1 MFRRPP
7 IWKIR
12 GRIRALAMVTLGSA
26 TALGAAPVAAE
37 GTYALSSEEVAFLE
51 QLQRDTFLFFWE
63 TTSATNGL
71 TLDRFP
77 ANDISSVAGI
87 GFALTS
93 YVVAVNKG
101 WITRAEAAERTQT
114 TLRFLWKAPQSPAPT
129 AIAGYRGFFYHF
141 LDMKTGHRAPGSELS
156 TVDTALLMAGVL
168 SSAEFF
174 DGPSS
179 VERSIRRLA
188 RQLYERVDW
197 PWAYSRRQPPLLS
210 MGWTPEDGFIAADW
224 QGYNEAMILYVL
236 ALGSKTHPIKPAAWN
251 AWASTYRWEESDGF
265 PRVAFDPL
273 FGHQYSHVWIDFRGI
288 QDAYMRGKGID
299 YFVNSTRATYANRAY
314 CVANPAQ
321 WVGYDEQVW
330 GLTASDGPLK
340 VGAEADVDNR
350 FHAYWARGAGPD
362 RRDDGTIAVT
372 AAGGSVPFAPELAIP
387 TLRYFH
393 SRFGAQLY
401 GKYGF
406 KDAFNLSFPNA
417 PSREPG
423 WFADQYVAI
432 DQGPILLMIE
442 NFRSGS
448 IWTLMKKNASIRAG
462 LRRAGFTGGW
472 LDGKPTAAATDRL
485 ASTTSEVRK
494 P

>member
-1 MFRRPP
+1 
-7 IWKIR
+7 
-12 GRIRALAMVTLGSA
+12 MVTLGALTAWRSSA
-26 TALGAAPVAAE
+26 VADALAYQP
-37 GTYALSSEEVAFLE
+37 SSEEVEFLE

-63 TTSATNGL
+63 TTAADNGL

-93 YVVAVNKG
+93 YVVAVEKG
-101 WITRAEAAERTQT
+101 WITRSQAAERTRT
-114 TLRFLWKAPQSPAPT
+114 TLRVLWRAPQGSAPT
-129 AIAGYRGFFYHF
+129 AVAGYKGFFYHF
-141 LDMKTGHRAPGSELS
+141 LDIHTGHRAPGSELS

-174 DGPSS
+174 DGSNAT
-179 VERSIRRLA
+179 EHSIRQLAQRL
-188 RQLYERVDW
+188 YDRVDW
-197 PWAYSRRQPPLLS
+197 PWAYSRRHPPLLS

-236 ALGSKTHPIKPAAWN
+236 ALGSTPHPIKAAAWK

-288 QDAYMRGKGID
+288 QDVYMRHKGID

-314 CVANPAQ
+314 CVANPAK
-321 WVGYDEQVW
+321 WVGYDEQIW
-330 GLTASDGPLK
+330 GLSASDGPLQ
-340 VGAEADVDNR
+340 VGIESKVDNR

-387 TLRYFH
+387 TLRYFR

-406 KDAFNLSFPNA
+406 KDAFNLSFPNS
-417 PSREPG
+417 PSHEPG
-423 WFADQYVAI
+423 WFADQYVSI

-442 NFRSGS
+442 NFRTGS
-448 IWTLMKKNASIRAG
+448 VWALMKKNANIRQG

-472 LDGKPTAAATDRL
+472 LDGKPTTATSDRI
-485 ASTTSEVRK
+485 ASTAIRQAK
-494 P
+494 DP